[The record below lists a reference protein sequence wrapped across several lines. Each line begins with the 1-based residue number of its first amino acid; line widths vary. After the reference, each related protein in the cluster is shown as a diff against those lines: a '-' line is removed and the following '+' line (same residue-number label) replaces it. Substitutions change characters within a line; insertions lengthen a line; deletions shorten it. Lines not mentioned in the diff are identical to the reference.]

1 MWYEVPMEEQI
12 QFNRQKFKDV
22 VHIIVHYAASAF
34 GPDALGNTKL
44 HKVLYFSDMLRYLAS
59 GAPLTGAE
67 YQRQRFGPTARHLT
81 SCLKELENEQRVRT
95 SRVNYYGYQKAE
107 YQPIAPPDLHSLS
120 ETELALIKDMA
131 QFVCARSAVEI
142 SEFSHD
148 DVWSSVPMGERIP
161 YYAAFAMF
169 PSELTDDDME
179 EAAAESLEIAPQ
191 IEVERERHFF

>member
-1 MWYEVPMEEQI
+1 MEEQI

-22 VHIIVHYAASAF
+22 VHYVVHYAAITF
-34 GPDALGNTKL
+34 GPETLGNTKL
-44 HKVLYFSDMLRYLAS
+44 HKILYFSDMLRYLGS
-59 GAPLTGAE
+59 GAPLTGAD

-81 SCLKELENEQRVRT
+81 ACLKELESERRVHT
-95 SRVNYYGYQKAE
+95 ARVDYYGYQKAE
-107 YQPIAPPDLHSLS
+107 YRSLAPPHQQALS
-120 ETELALIKDMA
+120 DEDRTLIEEMA
-131 QFVCARSAVEI
+131 KFVCARSAVEI

-179 EAAAESLEIAPQ
+179 EAEHESLEIASQ
-191 IEVERERHFF
+191 IEAERERRYF

>member
-1 MWYEVPMEEQI
+1 MEEQI

-22 VHIIVHYAASAF
+22 VHYVVHFAANAF
-34 GPDALGNTKL
+34 GPETLGNTKL
-44 HKVLYFSDMLRYLAS
+44 HKILYFSDMLRYLGA
-59 GAPLTGAE
+59 GAPLTGAD

-81 SCLKELENEQRVRT
+81 ACLKELESEHRILT

-107 YQPIAPPDLHSLS
+107 YRPLTSPHPQALSDEDRSLI
-120 ETELALIKDMA
+120 EEMA
-131 QFVCARSAVEI
+131 TFVCARSAVEI

-179 EAAAESLEIAPQ
+179 EAEHESLEIAPQ
-191 IEVERERHFF
+191 IEVERERRYF